1 MNAVFAA
8 FFFANSAGAFVV
20 STRKRGKRQS
30 RRFWVNTKGCGIG

>member
-20 STRKRGKRQS
+20 STRKRGGSTPK
-30 RRFWVNTKGCGIG
+30 VVE